1 MILPLDGVAY
11 PVSYIVPLD
20 VFFMEN
26 LFGFMAYGDSIE
38 YKMFTYDEA
47 EGFKEVF
54 SKDIV
59 NYGNVRGLYIGE
71 TFYLV
76 AGNTVESFTLIGF
89 EKLDDLVL

>member
-1 MILPLDGVAY
+1 
-11 PVSYIVPLD
+11 
-20 VFFMEN
+20 
-26 LFGFMAYGDSIE
+26 
-38 YKMFTYDEA
+38 MFTYDEA

-76 AGNTVESFTLIGF
+76 AGNTVESFTLNGF
-89 EKLDDLVL
+89 EKIDDLVL

>member
-1 MILPLDGVAY
+1 MQKRICLDLWRTEIR
-11 PVSYIVPLD
+11 SK
-20 VFFMEN
+20 
-26 LFGFMAYGDSIE
+26 

-71 TFYLV
+71 TFLSCSRKYSRIILR
-76 AGNTVESFTLIGF
+76 
-89 EKLDDLVL
+89 

>member
-1 MILPLDGVAY
+1 MQKK
-11 PVSYIVPLD
+11 
-20 VFFMEN
+20 N

-76 AGNTVESFTLIGF
+76 AGNTVESFTLNGF
-89 EKLDDLVL
+89 EKIDDLVL

>member
-1 MILPLDGVAY
+1 MLSTDAGYNYKA
-11 PVSYIVPLD
+11 
-20 VFFMEN
+20 VFADAEKN

-59 NYGNVRGLYIGE
+59 NYGNVRGSVSY
-71 TFYLV
+71 TH
-76 AGNTVESFTLIGF
+76 LIRF
-89 EKLDDLVL
+89 PRIKPM

>member
-1 MILPLDGVAY
+1 MQKRICLD
-11 PVSYIVPLD
+11 LWRT
-20 VFFMEN
+20 
-26 LFGFMAYGDSIE
+26 GDSIE

-76 AGNTVESFTLIGF
+76 AGNTVESFTLNGF
-89 EKLDDLVL
+89 EKIDDLVL